1 VLPLLAL
8 LFRRGW
14 ICGLVLVVLLPVP
27 RAQAFEWRDLWLRRD
42 QRAYEALQ
50 DKQPARAATLFENP
64 EWRGAAQFRSGEF
77 DASAATLASIDSAEG
92 QYNRGNALAKA
103 GKLEPAIEAYDRA
116 LALNADHEDAR
127 FNRDLLKKF
136 LADHPPPEQPQ
147 QQQQQQDQ
155 NGQDNQGKRGDSKDS
170 AGDGEQRD
178 AKQSGEEQS
187 QKGDKGKSGEA
198 QGNGDSDEKQ
208 KDGEQQEQ
216 NAANPQQQNGPDSPN
231 KAPGPEDV
239 EKWASEQAAE
249 QWLRRV
255 PQDPGGLLRRKF
267 LYQYQRMGVDQD
279 GKPVLQNGPERK
291 PW

>member
-1 VLPLLAL
+1 
-8 LFRRGW
+8 LF
-14 ICGLVLVVLLPVP
+14 
-27 RAQAFEWRDLWLRRD
+27 D
-42 QRAYEALQ
+42 
-50 DKQPARAATLFENP
+50 NP

-77 DASAATLASIDSAEG
+77 EASAATLAPIDSADG

-103 GKLEPAIEAYDRA
+103 GKIEPAIEAYDRA
-116 LALNADHEDAR
+116 LALQPDHEDAR

-136 LADHPPPEQPQ
+136 LEDHPPPPQQQQ

-155 NGQDNQGKRGDSKDS
+155 KNGQDDQGKRGDSKDS
-170 AGDGEQRD
+170 SGDGEQRD
-178 AKQSGEEQS
+178 GKQSGERQG
-187 QKGDKGKSGEA
+187 QQGDKGKSGDSQA
-198 QGNGDSDEKQ
+198 DGDSEEQQ
-208 KDGEQQEQ
+208 KNDGEQQEQ
-216 NAANPQQQNGPDSPN
+216 NAANAAQQRQDGADSPN